1 VTVTLHLVALALYGM
16 TTALV
21 LAPFVFGRAAP
32 RVLTIALPCAGA
44 AFHVVAISQLTPLGL
59 GPALSMIAFCLVLL
73 QLASE
78 RLLRGSAVSFFASP
92 LATGLVGLAILSGLT
107 PDAAMSGE
115 FARSAWFVLHVVLS
129 ALGIALMVLAFIAAA
144 LYLLQFR
151 ELKSRRFGQVFQLF
165 PPLERLDR
173 LNRFALVAGFPALT
187 IGVLLALGYGAQFSS
202 GSGAGGMGAIG
213 GAGLHAAKAQIVWGI
228 FTWVVLGWAVWV
240 RVVRHWAG
248 RRAALASI
256 AGFGA
261 VLLVYVALK
270 LAQPGAE
277 RFL

>member
-1 VTVTLHLVALALYGM
+1 MIVTLHLVALALY
-16 TTALV
+16 ALATV
-21 LAPFVFGRAAP
+21 LALAPFMGFRSPPRALA
-32 RVLTIALPCAGA
+32 IAFPCAGA
-44 AFHVVAISQLTPLGL
+44 AAHVVALSQLTLVGL
-59 GPALSMIAFCLVLL
+59 GPALSMLALCLVLL

-78 RLLRGSAVSFFASP
+78 RLLRGSAVSFFAAP
-92 LATGLVGLAILSGLT
+92 LATGLVGLSVLSGLSPGT
-107 PDAAMSGE
+107 EIAASRTTWL
-115 FARSAWFVLHVVLS
+115 ALHVALSVLG
-129 ALGIALMVLAFIAAA
+129 LALMALAFIAAA

-151 ELKSRRFGQVFQLF
+151 ELKARRFGQVYQLF

-187 IGVLLALGYGAQFSS
+187 VGLLLAVGYGARFS
-202 GSGAGGMGAIG
+202 G
-213 GAGLHAAKAQIVWGI
+213 GAGLQVAKAQLVWGL

-240 RVVRHWAG
+240 RVVRRWDG

-256 AGFGA
+256 AGFSA

-270 LAQPGAE
+270 LVQPGAA

>member
-1 VTVTLHLVALALYGM
+1 MERVWLLCTVIVPLHLIALALYGLA
-16 TTALV
+16 TALA
-21 LAPFVFGRAAP
+21 LAPFIGLRPAAP
-32 RVLTIALPCAGA
+32 RALAIAFPCAGA
-44 AFHVVAISQLTPLGL
+44 AAHVVAVSQLTLFGL
-59 GPALSMIAFCLVLL
+59 GPALSMLALCLVLL

-78 RLLRGSAVSFFASP
+78 RLLRGSAVSFFAAP

-107 PDAAMSGE
+107 PGAEAATS
-115 FARSAWFVLHVVLS
+115 RNAWFVMHVVLS
-129 ALGIALMVLAFIAAA
+129 VLGVALMALAFIAAA

-151 ELKSRRFGQVFQLF
+151 ELKARRFGQIFQLF
-165 PPLERLDR
+165 PPLERLDQ

-187 IGVLLALGYGAQFSS
+187 LGVLLALGYGARF
-202 GSGAGGMGAIG
+202 AGEG
-213 GAGLHAAKAQIVWGI
+213 GGGLQAAKAQLVWGL
-228 FTWVVLGWAVWV
+228 FTWIVLGWAVWV

-256 AGFGA
+256 AGFSA

-270 LAQPGAE
+270 LVEPGVG

>member
-1 VTVTLHLVALALYGM
+1 VIVTLHLVALVLYALA
-16 TTALV
+16 TAFA
-21 LAPFVFGRAAP
+21 LAPFMGFRPAP
-32 RVLTIALPCAGA
+32 RALTIALPCAGA
-44 AFHVVAISQLTPLGL
+44 AVQVVAVSQLTPIGL
-59 GPALSMIAFCLVLL
+59 GPALSMLALCLVLL

-78 RLLRGSAVSFFASP
+78 RLLRGSAVSFFTGP

-107 PDAAMSGE
+107 PGAETAAG
-115 FARSAWFVLHVVLS
+115 RNTWFVLHVALSVLG
-129 ALGIALMVLAFIAAA
+129 LALMALAFIAAA

-151 ELKSRRFGQVFQLF
+151 ELKARRFGQVFQLF
-165 PPLERLDR
+165 PPLERLDQ
-173 LNRFALVAGFPALT
+173 LNRFALVAGFPVLT
-187 IGVLLALGYGAQFSS
+187 LGVLLALGYGARFS
-202 GSGAGGMGAIG
+202 G
-213 GAGLHAAKAQIVWGI
+213 GLHAAKAQVVWGI

-248 RRAALASI
+248 RRAAVASI
-256 AGFGA
+256 AGFSA

>member
-1 VTVTLHLVALALYGM
+1 MSWARPVSGVIVTLHLVALALYGLA
-16 TTALV
+16 TALT
-21 LAPFVFGRAAP
+21 LAPFMGFRPAP
-32 RVLTIALPCAGA
+32 RVLTIAIPCAGA
-44 AFHVVAISQLTPLGL
+44 AVHVVAVSQLTLVGL
-59 GPALSMIAFCLVLL
+59 GPALSMLALCLVLL

-78 RLLRGSAVSFFASP
+78 RLLRGSAVSFFAAP
-92 LATGLVGLAILSGLT
+92 LATGLVGLALLSGLAPGAET
-107 PDAAMSGE
+107 VG
-115 FARSAWFVLHVVLS
+115 ARNTWFVLHVALS
-129 ALGIALMVLAFIAAA
+129 ALGLALMALAFIAAA

-151 ELKSRRFGQVFQLF
+151 ELKARRFGQIFQLF
-165 PPLERLDR
+165 PPLERLDQ
-173 LNRFALVAGFPALT
+173 LNRVALVTGFPALT
-187 IGVLLALGYGAQFSS
+187 LGVLLALGYGAQFS
-202 GSGAGGMGAIG
+202 G
-213 GAGLHAAKAQIVWGI
+213 GLHVAKAQLVWGI

-270 LAQPGAE
+270 LTQPGAE

>member
-1 VTVTLHLVALALYGM
+1 VIVTLHLVALALYAM
-16 TTALV
+16 ATALA
-21 LAPFVFGRAAP
+21 LAPFVGFRATP
-32 RVLTIALPCAGA
+32 RALAIALPCAGA
-44 AFHVVAISQLTPLGL
+44 AAQVVAVSQLTLVGL
-59 GPALSMIAFCLVLL
+59 GPALSMLAFCLVLL

-78 RLLRGSAVSFFASP
+78 RLVRGSAVSFFAAP

-107 PDAAMSGE
+107 PGE
-115 FARSAWFVLHVVLS
+115 TTASRNTWFVLHVALS
-129 ALGIALMVLAFIAAA
+129 ALGLALMALAFIAAA

-151 ELKSRRFGQVFQLF
+151 ELKARRFGHVFQLF
-165 PPLERLDR
+165 PPLERLDH

-187 IGVLLALGYGAQFSS
+187 LGLLLALGYGARFSD
-202 GSGAGGMGAIG
+202 GGVGV
-213 GAGLHAAKAQIVWGI
+213 LHVAKAQLVWGV

-248 RRAALASI
+248 RRAAVASI
-256 AGFGA
+256 AGFSA

-270 LAQPGAE
+270 LVQPGAE